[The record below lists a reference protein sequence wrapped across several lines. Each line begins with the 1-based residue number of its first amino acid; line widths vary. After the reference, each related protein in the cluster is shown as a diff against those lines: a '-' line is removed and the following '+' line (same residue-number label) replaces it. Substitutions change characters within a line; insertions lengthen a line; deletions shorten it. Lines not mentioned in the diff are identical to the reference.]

1 MLHLHFEGT
10 GRCFRGVRQR
20 RWGKWVAEIRDS
32 YTRRRIW
39 LGTFDTAEEAAM
51 AYDRA
56 AFRLRGSKA
65 RLNFPH
71 LFELN
76 CMPATPPHYLQ
87 DNVPAVTKMLLSS
100 SDQELPSITSQQQ
113 LKEFPDFIS
122 SYKENSSG
130 DGSSGSETVRLKNN
144 QQTQKCHNASV
155 SIQDQGMTR
164 TLDAE
169 YGINRDVLDKYSG
182 KKLKDV
188 ATTLGGKLIH
198 TAQMKFSSNI
208 KNKLKS
214 LNMCLFFDDCH

>member
-10 GRCFRGVRQR
+10 VRCFRGVRQR
-20 RWGKWVAEIRDS
+20 RWGKWVAEIRDP
-32 YTRRRIW
+32 YTRGRVW
-39 LGTFDTAEEAAM
+39 LGTFDTAEEAARV
-51 AYDRA
+51 YDQA
-56 AFRLRGSKA
+56 AFRFRGSKA

-71 LFELN
+71 LFCSHSHEAINTSSSSFFKPN

-87 DNVPAVTKMLLSS
+87 DPAVTKMLLSS

-113 LKEFPDFIS
+113 LIEFRDFIPA
-122 SYKENSSG
+122 YKKNSSG
-130 DGSSGSETVRLKNN
+130 DGSSGSETVKLKSN

-188 ATTLGGKLIH
+188 AKTLGGKLILH
-198 TAQMKFSSNI
+198 K
-208 KNKLKS
+208 
-214 LNMCLFFDDCH
+214 